1 MELVAYPLP
10 IAGQYDRLCA
20 ENEVAAEMPS
30 LVCVLS
36 GRLMRRVTQYL
47 DCYSYEEEHADR
59 YIKANGKRVRDVK
72 VYEARSPRTDACII
86 CAGSANDSLRAVI
99 SETVARKEAEFNCV
113 DGWGQDQVRLTVGR
127 LGLRGTAELAVA
139 QDMPSCVC
147 VC

>member
-59 YIKANGKRVRDVK
+59 YIKANCKRVRDVK
-72 VYEARSPRTDACII
+72 VYEAR
-86 CAGSANDSLRAVI
+86 SLRAVI